1 MSWNGGS
8 AMAEKGANQDQAGKY
23 SWRRALVLPGGS
35 PTPPCCPQGL
45 APAVVSTVCEQGN
58 FNVAHGLAWSYYI
71 GYLRLIL
78 PGRPSSMS
86 PFLDL
91 QDRP

>member
-1 MSWNGGS
+1 MSQNSG
-8 AMAEKGANQDQAGKY
+8 ALAEKGANWLLVGKY
-23 SWRRALVLPGGS
+23 SWRRALVVLHGG
-35 PTPPCCPQGL
+35 PPAPHCCPQSL
-45 APAVVSTVCEQGN
+45 APAEVSTVFEQRN
-58 FNVAHGLAWSYYI
+58 FNVAYGLAWSYYI

-91 QDRP
+91 